1 MKKLLIFIGAFGI
14 LAVAGII
21 VFSSPKP
28 EPESPESPTPMPQ
41 VAEEV
46 EVDTK
51 ASFTIFTN
59 GTLRIFTDSRYHNLS
74 SDVYIES
81 PNSTV
86 VHVKKVEITWD
97 GFFKTLPMKLTSDCL
112 TTGTGQVFCTN
123 ETSALKF
130 YINGQLDTAALSRV
144 INSGDKLLVSYGPPD
159 DSAIPNQ
166 LQQVPEAK

>member
-1 MKKLLIFIGAFGI
+1 MKSALIIAGI
-14 LAVAGII
+14 LILGAGAIFA
-21 VFSSPKP
+21 FSSSKPKA
-28 EPESPESPTPMPQ
+28 EPLESPTPTPQ
-41 VAEEV
+41 VAEKV
-46 EVDTK
+46 ELDTR

-166 LQQVPEAK
+166 LQQVP